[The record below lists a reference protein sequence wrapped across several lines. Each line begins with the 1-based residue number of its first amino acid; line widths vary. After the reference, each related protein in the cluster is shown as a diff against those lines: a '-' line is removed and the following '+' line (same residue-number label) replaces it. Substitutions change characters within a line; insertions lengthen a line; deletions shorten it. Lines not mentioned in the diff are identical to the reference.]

1 MKVNHS
7 AQQLSGAFS
16 DQGRARVGYADVGND
31 SWTMDLTSESRENLV
46 LGMGLD
52 FLLPHAITPGIAYQ
66 GTLGLDGA
74 GSRSQMIMI
83 RVNIGF

>member
-1 MKVNHS
+1 
-7 AQQLSGAFS
+7 
-16 DQGRARVGYADVGND
+16 
-31 SWTMDLTSESRENLV
+31 MDLTSESRENLV

-52 FLLPHAITPGIAYQ
+52 FLLPHAITPGNAYQ

-83 RVNIGF
+83 RVYIVF